1 MKIKLFCIVL
11 CLCVFMTCEKNEPV
25 ISDEPVIPPTDQPK
39 EPQESI
45 STDGIINW
53 NNEFII
59 VGDNNMAN
67 IGSNDWNAVT
77 YGNGRYVTVGDSN
90 SAACS
95 IDGISWTTTTISDA
109 PTIMAVCCGNGK
121 FVAVGRIWNASGYYI
136 RAIYY
141 STDGINWTSKTMG
154 RGELYGI
161 CPVQ

>member
-1 MKIKLFCIVL
+1 
-11 CLCVFMTCEKNEPV
+11 MTCEKNEPV

-77 YGNGRYVTVGDSN
+77 YGNGRYVEIVAKYFESLQL
-90 SAACS
+90 
-95 IDGISWTTTTISDA
+95 ID
-109 PTIMAVCCGNGK
+109 C
-121 FVAVGRIWNASGYYI
+121 
-136 RAIYY
+136 
-141 STDGINWTSKTMG
+141 
-154 RGELYGI
+154 
-161 CPVQ
+161 